1 MMRTAA
7 LVSLALLAL
16 LAGPAAAG
24 VFRVDEA
31 GTVVSQPVVAM
42 KWRALVPGRAADNTI
57 EAALR
62 VDVRLNLQ
70 PWLNRPA
77 RIYLVL
83 NPLPSGERIHA
94 RWNTQGRLRTSS
106 RRRSCLYP
114 MATRTRGA
122 ALRAFATNHALARPT
137 PIAGAKNTAI
147 TAAKTVDSTAAT
159 AE

>member
-7 LVSLALLAL
+7 LVLLALLAL

-94 RWNTQGRLRTSS
+94 RWNTQGRLMQGS
-106 RRRSCLYP
+106 LYSGERALVYEGP
-114 MATRTRGA
+114 AQPATLTDSLLL
-122 ALRAFATNHALARPT
+122 ALDANGDRIEQAQTLSFHFEIEVAP
-137 PIAGAKNTAI
+137 
-147 TAAKTVDSTAAT
+147 
-159 AE
+159 